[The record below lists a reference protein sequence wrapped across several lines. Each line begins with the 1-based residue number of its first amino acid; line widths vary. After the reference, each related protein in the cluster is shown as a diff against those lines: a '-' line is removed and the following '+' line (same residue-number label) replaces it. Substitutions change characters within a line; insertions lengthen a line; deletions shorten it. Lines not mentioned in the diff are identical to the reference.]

1 MQMSRKCEFCGMDW
15 NEQDQLSVDCP
26 NCGKPN
32 PAFVIHDDFCP
43 QNVSADAV
51 CLCQILGAVR
61 HDERRLRAE
70 KIRGV
75 REQLAEMYG
84 RYEETAGHHLAIG
97 QIRGLYQAEQLI
109 KAPWLRRRKR

>member
-1 MQMSRKCEFCGMDW
+1 MPVTGKCDFCNEVW
-15 NEQDQLSVDCP
+15 NEQAQLSDLCP

-43 QNVSADAV
+43 QNAIAEAV
-51 CLCQILGAVR
+51 CICQILAAVR

-75 REQLAEMYG
+75 REQLADMYG

-109 KAPWLRRRKR
+109 KAPWLRRRER